1 MSLEC
6 VFNTL
11 FQFLV
16 SVPTRL
22 CILLV
27 NFPHLPLF
35 FYSCAILDEL
45 SHIFGCFQA
54 LLFLPYFLLGLKSLV
69 LRHGCRRGHAFRI
82 GFRASGAAS
91 LDATTAASLADNK
104 SSFYIF
110 LFSGIMS

>member
-35 FYSCAILDEL
+35 LLMRNTRRIVTYFWLL
-45 SHIFGCFQA
+45 SSS
-54 LLFLPYFLLGLKSLV
+54 PYFIFGLKSLVV

-82 GFRASGAAS
+82 GFRASDAAS
-91 LDATTAASLADNK
+91 LDTTTAASLADNK